1 MLILLVLGNIEA
13 FDLLGT
19 NQGHTHLPIL
29 FILVGILLLHLSD
42 LGMLTPLDFSL
53 VHHLV
58 VVFLLLV
65 ILVLST
71 LFAALSSFV
80 LLTTTIAVV
89 LVLTIT
95 NLAFLL
101 LLILALLMLLVII
114 LILVVASF
122 FTDLH
127 DCYLF
132 IVIVGVSS
140 GCRCKRSL

>member
-29 FILVGILLLHLSD
+29 FILVSILLLHLSD
-42 LGMLTPLDFSL
+42 LGMLTPLDLSL

-80 LLTTTIAVV
+80 LFTTTIAVV

-95 NLAFLL
+95 SLAFL
-101 LLILALLMLLVII
+101 
-114 LILVVASF
+114 
-122 FTDLH
+122 
-127 DCYLF
+127 
-132 IVIVGVSS
+132 
-140 GCRCKRSL
+140 